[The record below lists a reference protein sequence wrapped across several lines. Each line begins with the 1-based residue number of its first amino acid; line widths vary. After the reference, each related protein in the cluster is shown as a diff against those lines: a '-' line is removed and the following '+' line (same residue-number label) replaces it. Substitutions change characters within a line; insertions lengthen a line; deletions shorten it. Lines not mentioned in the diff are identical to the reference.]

1 MSINMMAPR
10 VTLNPSPY
18 IMRFFLGL
26 PLSKKRKTRLEKR
39 LIITRTTSMIITV
52 LSTLPF

>member
-1 MSINMMAPR
+1 MMAPR

-26 PLSKKRKTRLEKR
+26 PLSIKRKTRLEKR
-39 LIITRTTSMIITV
+39 LISTRTTRIIITGWDG
-52 LSTLPF
+52 LFFQR

>member
-1 MSINMMAPR
+1 MMAPR

-26 PLSKKRKTRLEKR
+26 PLSIKRKTRLEKR
-39 LIITRTTSMIITV
+39 LISTRTTKIIITV
-52 LSTLPF
+52 LSTIIF

>member
-39 LIITRTTSMIITV
+39 LIITRTTRMIITV

>member
-26 PLSKKRKTRLEKR
+26 PLSIKRKTRLEKR
-39 LIITRTTSMIITV
+39 LISTRTTKIIITV
-52 LSTLPF
+52 LSTIIF